1 MKEVNIVECWGDVYC
16 AIAFCER
23 RRNDKFYYGH
33 HRALISAFLNFERCM
48 ENPNRARVVARCE
61 AEKMKDL
68 HRERFANESRN
79 LPVDRV
85 KLECR

>member
-1 MKEVNIVECWGDVYC
+1 MDCCGDVYC

-23 RRNDKFYYGH
+23 RGSGKFH
-33 HRALISAFLNFERCM
+33 NRALISAFLNFERCM

-61 AEKMKDL
+61 NNKMKDL
-68 HRERFANESRN
+68 HRERFVNESRN

-85 KLECR
+85 RYECR